1 MCGLVGIISSTVLTQ
16 QNIIQFKKLLVMD
29 QIRGKDSVG
38 IISEK
43 PTAIEF
49 EKSVIDPVS
58 FLEHRRVGPLLTGTR
73 ALVGHN
79 RAATKG
85 GVSVNNAHPFHHDGV
100 TLVHNGTLYT
110 NAVTTPHFV
119 VDSESICYAL
129 SRAEPSQATSVLE
142 NLDGAYALIWYDQ
155 RDNSWNFCRNEDR
168 PLHIMRSS
176 TGNTIWLSSEQ
187 GILFASVNEDMDIVP
202 KDHIAEIPAG
212 KLYKITV
219 TGNALVEEVQN
230 FTPKKKYTVT
240 VTTGGNTT
248 THKNS
253 RHDIYAG
260 TKDAKAAFNKYI
272 GQAGWYKV
280 EIDRIFPQTMNST
293 LGTVSGWMLD
303 DPYCKVNCFNV
314 PIFGLKMDDVIEVYL
329 DQLYMDRYDN
339 RAADKNPS
347 MATLTGYSIR
357 RPKEQDTI
365 DVVQCVECG
374 GVFEPLAE
382 TCELSNGE
390 HLCRSCYGQ
399 DAVTQNYAHYIGI
412 KRDFKYVS

>member
-1 MCGLVGIISSTVLTQ
+1 MCGLVGIVSSTMLTT
-16 QNIIQFKKLLVMD
+16 QNINQFKRLLVMD

-43 PTAIEF
+43 PTAIEY

-129 SRAEPSQATSVLE
+129 SQVDPSEAASVLE
-142 NLDGAYALIWYDQ
+142 KLDGAYALIWYDQ

-168 PLHIMRSS
+168 PLCIMRST
-176 TGNTIWLSSEQ
+176 TGNTIWLSSEE

-212 KLYKITV
+212 QLFKVKV
-219 TGNALVEEVQN
+219 AAGALVEEVQT

-240 VTTGGNTT
+240 VTTGASTT
-248 THKNS
+248 TYKKTYDHNDS
-253 RHDIYAG
+253 TRV
-260 TKDAKAAFNKYI
+260 AKAAFNKLI

-280 EIDRIFPQTMNST
+280 EIDRIFPHSDNPT
-293 LGTVSGWMLD
+293 LGTVGGWMLD
-303 DPYCKVNCFNV
+303 EPYCKVNCFNV
-314 PIFGLKMDDVIEVYL
+314 PIFGLKSDDTIEVYL
-329 DQLYMDRYDN
+329 DQLYMERYDN
-339 RAADKNPS
+339 RVAEKNPS

-374 GVFEPLAE
+374 GVFEPIAE

-399 DAVTQNYAHYIGI
+399 DVTTQNYAHYIGI
-412 KRDFKYVS
+412 KRDFKC